1 MTLPSVIRQPGSRAP
16 DRIVAVEGLGQA
28 FTFELEPGLLLLEAV
43 CKGFAEAGF
52 ESGVLEL
59 RDVALSEFAYVMP
72 ALSKTPANA
81 AFYSDVFKPAGI
93 TRITSGAITFGCREG
108 APFFHCHAVWHEM
121 ANQESEAKLSGG
133 HVLPDGSIISERV
146 SVTALGL
153 DGMVFEAVPDPEV
166 NFTLFRPVV
175 SKETNT
181 NAKTRVVA
189 LRLRPNQDFT
199 GALEAFCAL
208 NSIRRARIR
217 GGVGS
222 TIGAHFDDGRIVPN
236 FATEVF
242 IRDGVVAPGR
252 EGALQA
258 RINVALVDYTGA
270 VDQGCL
276 LRGRNPVL
284 MTFELVLEV
293 LE

>member
-1 MTLPSVIRQPGSRAP
+1 MTLPTAVQQPGPRAP
-16 DRIVAVEGLGQA
+16 ERIVAVEGLGQA
-28 FTFELEPGLLLLEAV
+28 FAFDLEPGLLLLEAV
-43 CKGFAEAGF
+43 RKGFAEAGF
-52 ESGVLEL
+52 ESGVVEL
-59 RDVALSEFAYVMP
+59 RDVPLSSFAYVMP

-93 TRITSGAITFGCREG
+93 TRITSGAITFGRRED
-108 APFFHCHAVWHEM
+108 APFFHCHAVWQEA
-121 ANQESEAKLSGG
+121 ANKESEAKISGG
-133 HVLPDGSIISERV
+133 HILPDGSIIAERV

-175 SKETNT
+175 SKVVNT
-181 NAKTRVVA
+181 DAKTRSVA

-199 GALEAFCAL
+199 GALEAFCAS
-208 NSIRRARIR
+208 NTIRRARIR

-222 TIGAHFDDGRIVPN
+222 TIGVHFDDGRIVPH

-242 IRDGVVAPGR
+242 IRDGVVAPGPD
-252 EGALQA
+252 GTLQA

-270 VDQGCL
+270 VDEGCL